1 MLFTFEQVNAAKIC
15 YFLATT
21 SDENFCLHYRTFVRI
36 MLFEVMIMDQRAFN
50 GKLLA
55 DPKVLKLRPLLIF
68 AKIADETGNIH
79 NCLIHQHG
87 LNFLYQA
94 TGGTH
99 VALYGHTNQRKQFVV
114 THFTVVASSAS
125 VAS

>member
-1 MLFTFEQVNAAKIC
+1 
-15 YFLATT
+15 
-21 SDENFCLHYRTFVRI
+21 
-36 MLFEVMIMDQRAFN
+36 MDQRAFN

>member
-1 MLFTFEQVNAAKIC
+1 MEP
-15 YFLATT
+15 
-21 SDENFCLHYRTFVRI
+21 
-36 MLFEVMIMDQRAFN
+36 RAFN
-50 GKLLA
+50 GKILT
-55 DPKVLKLRPLLIF
+55 DPKVLKLSPLLIF
-68 AKIADETGNIH
+68 AKVADTDGNVH

-94 TGGTH
+94 TPGAQ
-99 VALYGHTNQRKQFVV
+99 VALYGHLNRCKQFVV

>member
-1 MLFTFEQVNAAKIC
+1 
-15 YFLATT
+15 
-21 SDENFCLHYRTFVRI
+21 
-36 MLFEVMIMDQRAFN
+36 MDQRAFN

-55 DPKVLKLRPLLIF
+55 DPKVLKLSPLLIF
-68 AKIADETGNIH
+68 AKIADETGGIH

-94 TGGTH
+94 TVGAH
-99 VALYGHTNQRKQFVV
+99 VALYGHTNQRKQFIV